1 MQAQSCEAETEG
13 RSWSTSTVLR
23 KFRSGQWGVFE
34 PKSPI
39 KGIPHFKVKGLPWFP
54 PCTQSSP
61 ESSPWKA
68 RPWSKCCA
76 GRHGDKGRDGEK
88 WGEEDGRG
96 SGHRKIQNHRMQ
108 LSHGWQVPT
117 LTSVSV
123 SSHVDFHAA
132 PGVKNPSCNT
142 WFLQCSIPGK
152 GTKIWYVTPQLSP
165 CTATTEPKHHKL
177 ESTMDDPTQY
187 NEDPVPVNKYFF
199 KKERTLYILLMKE
212 IKAKSEKDK
221 YHTLMHRYRI

>member
-1 MQAQSCEAETEG
+1 MPSARA
-13 RSWSTSTVLR
+13 
-23 KFRSGQWGVFE
+23 
-34 PKSPI
+34 PI
-39 KGIPHFKVKGLPWFP
+39 KSHLNFWSVNFYWWGKAKNPGQFMAPNMG
-54 PCTQSSP
+54 QSLL
-61 ESSPWKA
+61 
-68 RPWSKCCA
+68 
-76 GRHGDKGRDGEK
+76 
-88 WGEEDGRG
+88 GRG

-152 GTKIWYVTPQLSP
+152 GTKTWYVTPQLSP